1 MNNCKNNE
9 LIEKAKGELYL
20 LKSKE
25 IQQAYRDA
33 NLIPPIIVGE
43 SERSEREILLRVTR
57 KKIES
62 NENLAFSIHSAVM
75 QKTNGKNIE
84 KILMDERI
92 SKMLNGIE
100 ILDIPEIVNMLRENN
115 IELLNDGDDNFEFLL
130 KVIYKSC
137 LIDETLIDKFNT
149 YINKKSM
156 ELCKKAG
163 KVYVKDLK
171 EFGGNNMNEH
181 EKIRKRTIKVCEYLD
196 KLSYEEVCNILKQS
210 NRIIQVPN
218 ESDLFS
224 RNVLNELACQAC
236 LIDKKILVNF
246 EMAIAEKFENRI
258 QENVKNYGDK
268 ILTTPLLTKISN
280 NLDKMQKEVAKQMGD
295 KHFTVYPEESRN
307 MKDSAEEM
315 KKEMNEKYTDDIK
328 DIIRY
333 ITRDNYDNREI
344 DELKTSES
352 DKKLKED
359 LDRLGKLFNIKCHE
373 NFVNTIQEKLNE
385 RTTTID
391 EDQEINRDCNDEAL
405 EDCVRTIVLNNK
417 YFDSELTAELYNRSC
432 DYPMEV
438 VNDFFQDYI
447 DYIEL
452 DKLYAKE
459 EDYYDT
465 INDQEDLNFKVIDA
479 VTDFIFE
486 SDDRRYLIEFI
497 IRLYKYYTK

>member
-236 LIDKKILVNF
+236 LIDKKILVDF
-246 EMAIAEKFENRI
+246 EMAIAEKFDKPFKADLLNKTVDIPVQRRLTNSNEDC
-258 QENVKNYGDK
+258 VKN
-268 ILTTPLLTKISN
+268 I
-280 NLDKMQKEVAKQMGD
+280 GD
-295 KHFTVYPEESRN
+295 KHFVLYP
-307 MKDSAEEM
+307 MKERKICKKIDKDRAEEM

-459 EDYYDT
+459 EDFYDT